1 VTIRFAAALLAL
13 ATLAACG
20 LKGGLERPPP
30 EFGEARRAYEAE
42 TRAKAE
48 AAAQKAKEDE
58 EKQKQ
63 RQTTT
68 IPVGPASPVSPPPTA
83 TPK

>member
-1 VTIRFAAALLAL
+1 MTIRTFAALLAL

-30 EFGEARRAYEAE
+30 EWGEARRTFEAE
-42 TRAKAE
+42 QRARAE
-48 AAAQKAKEDE
+48 AAAEKAKADE

-68 IPVGPASPVSPPPTA
+68 IPVGPASPVSPPPA
-83 TPK
+83 GTPK